1 MKIPLKKVKVMKE
14 KEIKIERADIERL
27 SAVYP
32 NMSEEQL
39 YEIALGEK
47 EGVQFSEYADKSLSP
62 EEMAEKREALTLS
75 KKKAVTAFECR
86 YFYGTMKYFDMVT
99 STREILFESL
109 INEENGVSFR
119 DIDRWASSNGQLQG
133 KMMKIYETLTSGKT
147 VKDIFDTAE
156 RLPKKYADIIE
167 GIKVEENA
175 FETAVS
181 FPLNMTA
188 KVYKTFGKGAFDKN
202 ENVNVTPETRFIV
215 KNKLSSYSEA
225 HFSISLESDDLTL
238 AIATTPNRSAIK
250 ADADLALLIIDKES
264 IWYDNASKYID
275 VKLLTKGLRS

>member
-1 MKIPLKKVKVMKE
+1 MKE
-14 KEIKIERADIERL
+14 KEIKIESADIERL
-27 SAVYP
+27 SAIYTDM
-32 NMSEEQL
+32 NERQL
-39 YEIALGEK
+39 REIALGEK
-47 EGVQFSEYADKSLSP
+47 AGVQFALYADKNLSP
-62 EEMAEKREALTLS
+62 EEMAEKREVLTLA
-75 KKKAVTAFECR
+75 KKKAITAFECR
-86 YFYGTMKYFDMVT
+86 YFYGTMKYFDMVA

-109 INEENGVSFR
+109 IGEENGVSYR
-119 DIDRWASSNGQLQG
+119 DIDRWASSDGQLQG
-133 KMMKIYETLTSGKT
+133 KMMKIYEALTSGKT
-147 VKDIFDTAE
+147 IKDIFDSAE
-156 RLPKKYADIIE
+156 RLPKEYADIIE

-202 ENVNVTPETRFIV
+202 ENVVVTPETRFIV

-225 HFSISLESDDLTL
+225 HFSISLESEDLTL

-250 ADADLALLIIDKES
+250 ADADLALLIIDKDS

-275 VKLLTKGLRS
+275 VKPFVKGLRS